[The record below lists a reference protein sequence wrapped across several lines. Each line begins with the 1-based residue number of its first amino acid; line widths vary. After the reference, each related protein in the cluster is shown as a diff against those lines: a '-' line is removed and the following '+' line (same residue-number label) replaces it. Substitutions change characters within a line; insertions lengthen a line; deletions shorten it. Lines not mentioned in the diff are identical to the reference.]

1 MHISFVDFKCIVAMS
16 TSINIY
22 LSLKYHAIKL
32 DRFRRLLS
40 DNTVLYLCLQRMYMI
55 AMNTRF
61 NFFWQILKK
70 MLLGWLTSLL
80 KTWSYQDLLSKFAD
94 RSLTF
99 VILFKVPATML
110 SYNTRG
116 PTMLHL
122 PEVAELFQYIC
133 EIMYEHHCDT
143 LPPPHFQVSRWYC
156 RFFFLKQ
163 FI

>member
-80 KTWSYQDLLSKFAD
+80 KT
-94 RSLTF
+94 
-99 VILFKVPATML
+99 
-110 SYNTRG
+110 
-116 PTMLHL
+116 
-122 PEVAELFQYIC
+122 
-133 EIMYEHHCDT
+133 
-143 LPPPHFQVSRWYC
+143 
-156 RFFFLKQ
+156 
-163 FI
+163 

>member
-61 NFFWQILKK
+61 NFFGRFLKK
-70 MLLGWLTSLL
+70 CCLG
-80 KTWSYQDLLSKFAD
+80 
-94 RSLTF
+94 
-99 VILFKVPATML
+99 
-110 SYNTRG
+110 G
-116 PTMLHL
+116 
-122 PEVAELFQYIC
+122 
-133 EIMYEHHCDT
+133 
-143 LPPPHFQVSRWYC
+143 
-156 RFFFLKQ
+156 
-163 FI
+163 